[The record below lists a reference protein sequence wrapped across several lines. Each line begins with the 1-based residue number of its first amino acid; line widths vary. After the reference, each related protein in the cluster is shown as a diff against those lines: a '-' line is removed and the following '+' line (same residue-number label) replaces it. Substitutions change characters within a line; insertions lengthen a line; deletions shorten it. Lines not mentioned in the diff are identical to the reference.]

1 MRETRKRRER
11 NREKQRE
18 REGKIKKTKV
28 DKGVR
33 TDKVGQTHCYKLAE
47 NECVFRSSKT

>member
-1 MRETRKRRER
+1 MRETRKRS
-11 NREKQRE
+11 E
-18 REGKIKKTKV
+18 REIKKTKV

-47 NECVFRSSKT
+47 NECFF